1 MSKEI
6 ILVDCDQCLL
16 NYNQRVEDI
25 FVEITG
31 RKPAVKNPGAFKA
44 GNLYDFNFKN
54 EAEEKA
60 FMDKCAGP
68 DLWTKMPAMPG
79 ALEFVDR
86 YKDDFDFLVLTRM
99 KEMYKDVRHQNLL
112 DLGFTI
118 QDVWAV
124 PRVATEN
131 PKEKLAR
138 ETNAVFFIDDLVKN
152 FEGIHDIPTKL
163 IFIDHQYT
171 DGANDSREGIRID
184 HTVSGFK
191 EIAEDIVEPYLEDKN
206 RLVSRRR
213 FGR

>member
-1 MSKEI
+1 
-6 ILVDCDQCLL
+6 
-16 NYNQRVEDI
+16 
-25 FVEITG
+25 
-31 RKPAVKNPGAFKA
+31 
-44 GNLYDFNFKN
+44 
-54 EAEEKA
+54 
-60 FMDKCAGP
+60 
-68 DLWTKMPAMPG
+68 
-79 ALEFVDR
+79 
-86 YKDDFDFLVLTRM
+86 
-99 KEMYKDVRHQNLL
+99 LL

-124 PRVATEN
+124 PRVSTEN

-152 FEGIHDIPTKL
+152 FEGIHDISTKL

-184 HTVSGFK
+184 HTVSSFK
-191 EIAEDIVEPYLEDKN
+191 EIAENIVEPYLEDKN